1 MDGGRSGGDYSLR
14 PGPSGQGL
22 GSLSLPV
29 AEPSRS
35 EYGGRSSP
43 LLRVWR
49 KTTALVLSYSL
60 DLDRDDSFRSMLCLI
75 QEFHS
80 FEEPKSV
87 APNRCKTSVAPVY
100 GLQSESSPALH
111 LLLSAFLWSLLED
124 TNSALAK
131 FVEDQTVH
139 AFLPVPSRCHWKYYR
154 TSSSSFLGQ
163 YSAPAS
169 LASVTL
175 EKVSESRK
183 RSVSLS
189 YSQVSSLETCSRVCV
204 RPPPCWT
211 GGCPLAG
218 DSGSI

>member
-87 APNRCKTSVAPVY
+87 I
-100 GLQSESSPALH
+100 
-111 LLLSAFLWSLLED
+111 SLMNTAIAQRTVMTTFWLE
-124 TNSALAK
+124 
-131 FVEDQTVH
+131 
-139 AFLPVPSRCHWKYYR
+139 Y
-154 TSSSSFLGQ
+154 
-163 YSAPAS
+163 
-169 LASVTL
+169 LASWA
-175 EKVSESRK
+175 VSQLLTVIMR
-183 RSVSLS
+183 
-189 YSQVSSLETCSRVCV
+189 
-204 RPPPCWT
+204 
-211 GGCPLAG
+211 
-218 DSGSI
+218 